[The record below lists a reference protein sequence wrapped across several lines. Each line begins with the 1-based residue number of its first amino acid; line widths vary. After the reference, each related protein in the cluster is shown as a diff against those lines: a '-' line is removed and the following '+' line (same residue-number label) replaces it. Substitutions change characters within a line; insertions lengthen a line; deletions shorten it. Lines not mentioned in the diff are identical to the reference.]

1 MTPYHQII
9 AIDHEA
15 RAASA
20 EARAKGDLA
29 LHKLDGHERIC
40 AVRYEAIQTAIDDM
54 KAAVRELGHTYS
66 GGINRVHD
74 RIDAGQKRLVA
85 GLAAVAL
92 LLAGG
97 LGTVVFFMITTVWE

>member
-1 MTPYHQII
+1 MPQTLNI

-15 RAASA
+15 RAGAA
-20 EARAKGDLA
+20 EAARGAELA
-29 LHKLDGHERIC
+29 LQKLDGHEQIC
-40 AVRYEAIQTAIDDM
+40 AVRYEAIQIAIDDL
-54 KAAVRELGHTYS
+54 KSAVSEMGRTHS

-74 RIDAGQKRLVA
+74 RIDAGQKRLIG

-97 LGTVVFFMITTVWE
+97 LGTVVFFLMSNGQ